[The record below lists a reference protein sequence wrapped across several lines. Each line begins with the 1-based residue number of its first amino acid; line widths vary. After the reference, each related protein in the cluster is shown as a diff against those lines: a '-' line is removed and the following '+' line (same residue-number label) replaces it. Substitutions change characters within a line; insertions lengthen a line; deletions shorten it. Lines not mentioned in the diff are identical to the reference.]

1 MCRQLLPPSL
11 SSSSAKLMIMA
22 LEEYGY
28 QRNGDL
34 LIPVT
39 LSGLIF
45 SVEQEYSEMEAK
57 RSSLDRIS
65 NIPSG
70 IIEDIIC
77 LLPTK
82 DAVRTSILS
91 KKWRYGWVI
100 VPKLVFNE
108 EDMFAIRRVR
118 RSSEIEE
125 LARKFKSKLL
135 AIYQVL
141 LLHQGPI
148 LEFDLSINS
157 KYLLHKHPSIPSSM
171 GSDSTC
177 VEIDQIITHLARNN
191 NIVKK
196 FTLNLGYHS
205 SYIPPLSI
213 FSLHQLTDLYIKS
226 CNFDYDPTFSRF
238 GSLTSLHLGTQS
250 ISKKALL
257 HLLSNCPVLKSF
269 TLEIGTNGF
278 DEKFTIGELFNC
290 LPVIEQTIDCYYIQI
305 TWEKHSGDDDIFTI
319 EDCSDISLGHLKEF
333 EFKYFSEWIGE
344 MEFVKLMLAKS
355 PLLKKARIILGTEVT
370 KDEGSRMCKMLL
382 DSPRASQMADIIVE
396 HSHEEEN

>member
-1 MCRQLLPPSL
+1 
-11 SSSSAKLMIMA
+11 
-22 LEEYGY
+22 
-28 QRNGDL
+28 
-34 LIPVT
+34 
-39 LSGLIF
+39 
-45 SVEQEYSEMEAK
+45 MEAK

-148 LEFDLSINS
+148 LEFGLSINS

-171 GSDSTC
+171 GSDST
-177 VEIDQIITHLARNN
+177 
-191 NIVKK
+191 
-196 FTLNLGYHS
+196 G
-205 SYIPPLSI
+205 
-213 FSLHQLTDLYIKS
+213 
-226 CNFDYDPTFSRF
+226 F
-238 GSLTSLHLGTQS
+238 GSLTSLHLGTQRT
-250 ISKKALL
+250 SKKALL

-370 KDEGSRMCKMLL
+370 KDEWSRMCKMLL